1 MNPYPCQRRGHARD
15 KGSLRVVLRCRI
27 SFRALP
33 PWPGKKESFPV
44 LVRPS
49 YVLSG
54 AAMRVCQDMDELERF
69 LRTAA
74 VVAPDFPVVP
84 AGAKGRSSEG
94 NSTSAS
100 RVPLLKSCKS

>member
-1 MNPYPCQRRGHARD
+1 M
-15 KGSLRVVLRCRI
+15 
-27 SFRALP
+27 
-33 PWPGKKESFPV
+33 

-54 AAMRVCQDMDELERF
+54 AAMRVCQDMEELERF

-84 AGAKGRSSEG
+84 AGEQAGKRRNFKWTTTCRISLDEVNSCRIGRQQQVLS
-94 NSTSAS
+94 
-100 RVPLLKSCKS
+100 